1 MDYMDRVKR
10 LSTELLENYP
20 DRFTT
25 NFEENKKTILSIAII
40 RSKILRNKMAG
51 YITSKLAQRGR
62 RGKISLRLLRKSNG
76 RKLETLITLKLL
88 GGVKFAVGKNSV
100 VIDKSQST
108 VKEIIEELKNE
119 AIEPKILNEKNLMV
133 SVNGIDSSVTGGKE
147 TVIKTGDVITIVT
160 IIHGG

>member
-1 MDYMDRVKR
+1 
-10 LSTELLENYP
+10 
-20 DRFTT
+20 
-25 NFEENKKTILSIAII
+25 
-40 RSKILRNKMAG
+40 
-51 YITSKLAQRGR
+51 
-62 RGKISLRLLRKSNG
+62 
-76 RKLETLITLKLL
+76 LITLKLL
-88 GGVKFAVGKNSV
+88 GGVKFAIGKNSL

-119 AIEPKILNEKNLMV
+119 AIEPKLLNENNLMV

>member
-1 MDYMDRVKR
+1 M
-10 LSTELLENYP
+10 
-20 DRFTT
+20 
-25 NFEENKKTILSIAII
+25 
-40 RSKILRNKMAG
+40 
-51 YITSKLAQRGR
+51 
-62 RGKISLRLLRKSNG
+62 
-76 RKLETLITLKLL
+76 ITLKLL

-100 VIDKSQST
+100 VIDKSHST
-108 VKEIIEELKNE
+108 VKEIIEELKND

>member
-1 MDYMDRVKR
+1 M
-10 LSTELLENYP
+10 
-20 DRFTT
+20 
-25 NFEENKKTILSIAII
+25 
-40 RSKILRNKMAG
+40 
-51 YITSKLAQRGR
+51 
-62 RGKISLRLLRKSNG
+62 
-76 RKLETLITLKLL
+76 ITLKLL
-88 GGVKFAVGKNSV
+88 GGVKFAVGKSSV

>member
-1 MDYMDRVKR
+1 M
-10 LSTELLENYP
+10 
-20 DRFTT
+20 
-25 NFEENKKTILSIAII
+25 
-40 RSKILRNKMAG
+40 
-51 YITSKLAQRGR
+51 
-62 RGKISLRLLRKSNG
+62 
-76 RKLETLITLKLL
+76 ITLKLL

-108 VKEIIEELKNE
+108 VKEIIEELKND

>member
-1 MDYMDRVKR
+1 M
-10 LSTELLENYP
+10 
-20 DRFTT
+20 
-25 NFEENKKTILSIAII
+25 
-40 RSKILRNKMAG
+40 
-51 YITSKLAQRGR
+51 
-62 RGKISLRLLRKSNG
+62 
-76 RKLETLITLKLL
+76 ITLKLL

-119 AIEPKILNEKNLMV
+119 SIEPKILNEKNLMI

>member
-1 MDYMDRVKR
+1 V
-10 LSTELLENYP
+10 
-20 DRFTT
+20 
-25 NFEENKKTILSIAII
+25 
-40 RSKILRNKMAG
+40 
-51 YITSKLAQRGR
+51 
-62 RGKISLRLLRKSNG
+62 
-76 RKLETLITLKLL
+76 KLL

-119 AIEPKILNEKNLMV
+119 ALEPKILNEKNLMV

-147 TVIKTGDVITIVT
+147 TTIKTGDVITIVT

>member
-1 MDYMDRVKR
+1 M
-10 LSTELLENYP
+10 
-20 DRFTT
+20 
-25 NFEENKKTILSIAII
+25 
-40 RSKILRNKMAG
+40 
-51 YITSKLAQRGR
+51 
-62 RGKISLRLLRKSNG
+62 
-76 RKLETLITLKLL
+76 KLL

-119 AIEPKILNEKNLMV
+119 ALEPKILNEKNLMV

>member
-1 MDYMDRVKR
+1 M
-10 LSTELLENYP
+10 
-20 DRFTT
+20 
-25 NFEENKKTILSIAII
+25 
-40 RSKILRNKMAG
+40 
-51 YITSKLAQRGR
+51 
-62 RGKISLRLLRKSNG
+62 
-76 RKLETLITLKLL
+76 ITLKLL
-88 GGVKFAVGKNSV
+88 GGVKFAIGKNSL

-119 AIEPKILNEKNLMV
+119 AIEPKLLNEKNLMV